1 MVVTYRNGNIDIEVS
16 AEERICECDILV
28 ALEKFNILP
37 VEETYATCGWD
48 TTTLLYDRKNDRC
61 FELRCSDINYLN
73 ENHAGITILPGRAPT
88 EEDRSRLVDLFNK
101 LESEV
106 TAAAEFDYEEVYS
119 AEEIEEEE
127 TMENF
132 GTCEQCGCV
141 LESEYDV
148 NNFDGYVLCEDCL
161 DEQTRICDCCGRRIW
176 NDDDAGDF
184 NTILCEHCRDNYYSC
199 CDDCGRL
206 IHDDDA
212 CYVDG
217 EDYPYCPDCYER
229 HSRDYIHSYSYKPN
243 PVFHGRG
250 TMFFGVELELDKGG
264 EDDDKAE
271 EILSCT
277 DSDHL
282 YVKHDGSLDDGMEL
296 VSHPMTLEYHKNS
309 MPWKDIVETA
319 VDLGYR
325 SHQTGTCG
333 LHVHVNRKAF
343 GCNRSEQ
350 DEVISRILY
359 IVERFWQ
366 EMLKFSRRTEYQID
380 RWAARYGI
388 KDNPK
393 QVMDNA
399 KKGDRGR
406 YACINLCNYNTIE
419 FRIFRGTLKY
429 NTLIATLQMV
439 EHICQTAME
448 MTDEEITALSWPEF
462 IEKIHYDELI
472 QYLKERRLYI
482 NEALEENEEEM

>member
-1 MVVTYRNGNIDIEVS
+1 MIVTYRNGNIDIEVS

-28 ALEKFNILP
+28 AVERFNVLP
-37 VEETYATCGWD
+37 VEETYTTGLWN
-48 TTTLLYDRKNDRC
+48 TTTLLYDKINKRC
-61 FELRCSDINYLN
+61 FELRVSDIDYLN
-73 ENHAGITILPGRAPT
+73 ENHAGAVILPGRNPT
-88 EEDRSRLVDLFNK
+88 EEDMSRLADLLQK
-101 LESEV
+101 IRE
-106 TAAAEFDYEEVYS
+106 AEAEEVEEET
-119 AEEIEEEE
+119 EEIEEEE
-127 TMENF
+127 ETMEYY
-132 GTCEQCGCV
+132 GTCEQCGCTI
-141 LESEYDV
+141 DTDDDAWW
-148 NNFDGYVLCEDCL
+148 FDDRLLCEDCL
-161 DEQTRICDCCGRRIW
+161 DNLTRTCDCCGDRIW
-176 NDDDAGDF
+176 NEDDEGDF
-184 NTILCEHCRDNYYSC
+184 NITLCERCRDNYYST

-217 EDYPYCPDCYER
+217 EDYPYCSECYER
-229 HSRDYIHSYSYKPN
+229 HARNYIHNYSYKPD

-250 TMFFGVELELDKGG
+250 TMFFGVELELDEGG

-277 DSDHL
+277 DSDHM
-282 YVKHDGSLDDGMEL
+282 YIKHDGSLDDGMEL
-296 VSHPMTLEYHKNS
+296 VSHPMTLEYHQNS

-325 SHQTGTCG
+325 SHQTNTCG
-333 LHVHVNRKAF
+333 LHVHVSRKAF
-343 GCNRSEQ
+343 GCDRSEQ

-399 KKGDRGR
+399 KKEGRGR
-406 YACINLCNYNTIE
+406 YACINLCNYHTIE

-439 EHICQTAME
+439 EHICETAME

-462 IEKIHYDELI
+462 IEGIEHEELI
-472 QYLKERRLYI
+472 QYLKERRIYI
-482 NEALEENEEEM
+482 NEIVENEEEM

>member
-1 MVVTYRNGNIDIEVS
+1 MIVEYRNNNIIIKS
-16 AEERICECDILV
+16 TAEEHICECDVLV

-37 VEETYATCGWD
+37 VEETYVTGWWD
-48 TTTLLYDRKNDRC
+48 TTTLLYDRKNNIC
-61 FELRCSDINYLN
+61 FELRISSINYLN
-73 ENHAGITILPGRAPT
+73 ENHAGAVILPGRTPT
-88 EEDRSRLVDLFNK
+88 DVDMSRLADLLQK
-101 LESEV
+101 IRE
-106 TAAAEFDYEEVYS
+106 AE
-119 AEEIEEEE
+119 EEEE
-127 TMENF
+127 TEEEEEEMEMENF
-132 GTCEQCGCV
+132 GTCEHCGCV
-141 LESEYDV
+141 LETEDDGMW
-148 NNFDGYVLCEDCL
+148 FDDTLLCEDCI
-161 DEQTRICDCCGRRIW
+161 DELTRTCDCCGRRIW
-176 NDDDAGDF
+176 NEDDEGDY
-184 NTILCEHCRDNYYSC
+184 NISLCERCRDNYYST

-217 EDYPYCPDCYER
+217 EDYPYCSECYER
-229 HSRDYIHSYSYKPN
+229 HARNYIHNYSYKPN

-264 EDDDKAE
+264 EDDDKAS

-282 YVKHDGSLDDGMEL
+282 YIKHDGSLDDGMEL
-296 VSHPMTLEYHKNS
+296 VSHPMTLEYHQNS

-343 GCNRSEQ
+343 GCDRSEQ

-366 EMLKFSRRTEYQID
+366 EMLRFSRRTEYQIN
-380 RWAARYGI
+380 RWAARYGM

-399 KKGDRGR
+399 KKGDKGR

-448 MTDEEITALSWPEF
+448 LTDEEITSLSWPEF
-462 IEKIHYDELI
+462 VADIEYEELI

-482 NEALEENEEEM
+482 NEIVNEEEDY

>member
-1 MVVTYRNGNIDIEVS
+1 MIVEYRNYNINITSS
-16 AEERICECDILV
+16 AEEHICECDILV

-37 VEETYATCGWD
+37 VEETYVTGWWD

-61 FELRCSDINYLN
+61 FELRCSSINYLN
-73 ENHAGITILPGRAPT
+73 ENHAGTVILPGRTPT
-88 EEDRSRLVDLFNK
+88 DVDKSRLADLLSK
-101 LESEV
+101 LEEV
-106 TAAAEFDYEEVYS
+106 EETE
-119 AEEIEEEE
+119 EEIEEEE
-127 TMENF
+127 EMEMENF
-132 GTCEQCGCV
+132 GICEHCGCV
-141 LESEYDV
+141 LETEDDGRW
-148 NNFDGYVLCEDCL
+148 FDDTLLCEDCV
-161 DEQTRICDCCGRRIW
+161 DELTRTCDCCGDRIW
-176 NDDDAGDF
+176 NEDDEGDEDI
-184 NTILCEHCRDNYYSC
+184 ILCERCRDNYYSR

-217 EDYPYCPDCYER
+217 EDYPYCSDCYER
-229 HSRDYIHSYSYKPN
+229 HARNYIHNYSYKPD

-282 YVKHDGSLDDGMEL
+282 YIKHDGSLDDGMEL
-296 VSHPMTLEYHKNS
+296 VSHPMTLEYHQNS
-309 MPWKDIVETA
+309 MPWKNIVETA

-343 GCNRSEQ
+343 GCDRSEQ

-366 EMLKFSRRTEYQID
+366 EMLRFSRRTEYQIN
-380 RWAARYGI
+380 RWAARYGM

-399 KKGDRGR
+399 KKGDKGR

-439 EHICQTAME
+439 EHICETAME
-448 MTDEEITALSWPEF
+448 LTDEEITALSWPEF
-462 IEKIHYDELI
+462 IERINYEELI
-472 QYLKERRLYI
+472 QYLKERRLYV
-482 NEALEENEEEM
+482 NEIVENEEEM

>member
-1 MVVTYRNGNIDIEVS
+1 MVVTYRNGNIDIEIS

-28 ALEKFNILP
+28 ALERFNILP
-37 VEETYATCGWD
+37 VEETYTTGLWN
-48 TTTLLYDRKNDRC
+48 TTTLLYDKINKRC
-61 FELRCSDINYLN
+61 FELRVSDIDYLN
-73 ENHAGITILPGRAPT
+73 ENHAGAVILPGRNPT
-88 EEDRSRLVDLFNK
+88 EEDMSRLADLLQK
-101 LESEV
+101 IRE
-106 TAAAEFDYEEVYS
+106 AEAEEVEEET
-119 AEEIEEEE
+119 EEIEEEE
-127 TMENF
+127 ETMEYY
-132 GTCEQCGCV
+132 GTCEQCGCTI
-141 LESEYDV
+141 DTDDDAWW
-148 NNFDGYVLCEDCL
+148 FDDTLLCEDCL
-161 DEQTRICDCCGRRIW
+161 DNLTRTCDCCGDRIW
-176 NDDDAGDF
+176 NEDDEGDEDV
-184 NTILCEHCRDNYYSC
+184 ILCERCRDNCYSR

-206 IHDDDA
+206 IHDDDV

-229 HSRDYIHSYSYKPN
+229 HSSDYIHNYSYKPN

-282 YVKHDGSLDDGMEL
+282 YIKHDGSLDDGMEL

-309 MPWKDIVETA
+309 MPWQDIMETA

-325 SHQTGTCG
+325 SHQTSTCG
-333 LHVHVNRKAF
+333 LHVHVSRKAF
-343 GCNRSEQ
+343 GCDRSEQ

-429 NTLIATLQMV
+429 NTFIATLQMV
-439 EHICQTAME
+439 EHICLTAME
-448 MTDEEITALSWPEF
+448 MTDEEITSLSWPEF
-462 IEKIHYDELI
+462 IEGIEHEELI
-472 QYLKERRLYI
+472 QYLKERRLYV
-482 NEALEENEEEM
+482 NEIVENEEEL

>member
-1 MVVTYRNGNIDIEVS
+1 MIIGYDLSRNIKITNLQGEQ
-16 AEERICECDILV
+16 ICERDILV
-28 ALEKFNILP
+28 ELDQLGILH
-37 VEETYATCGWD
+37 VEEPYTLYGWD
-48 TTTLLYDRKNDRC
+48 LSTLLYDKTNDIC
-61 FELRCSDINYLN
+61 FDLRYSDIVYLN
-73 ENHAGITILPGRAPT
+73 RNQDAEIKIAGRIPT
-88 EEDRSRLVDLFNK
+88 EEDRERLANLLAEAEDIEETN
-101 LESEV
+101 ESE
-106 TAAAEFDYEEVYS
+106 EKE
-119 AEEIEEEE
+119 
-127 TMENF
+127 MEYY
-132 GTCEQCGCV
+132 GTCEQCGCTI
-141 LESEYDV
+141 DTDDDAWW
-148 NNFDGYVLCEDCL
+148 FDDTLLCEDCL
-161 DEQTRICDCCGRRIW
+161 DNLTRTCDCCGNRIW
-176 NDDDAGDF
+176 NEDDEGDEDV
-184 NTILCEHCRDNYYSC
+184 ILCERCRDNYYSR

-217 EDYPYCPDCYER
+217 EDYPYCSECYER
-229 HSRDYIHSYSYKPN
+229 HSREHIHNYSYKPN

-277 DSDHL
+277 DSDHM
-282 YVKHDGSLDDGMEL
+282 YIKHDGSLDDGMEL
-296 VSHPMTLEYHKNS
+296 VSHPMTLEYHQNS

-343 GCNRSEQ
+343 GCDRSEQ

-399 KKGDRGR
+399 KKEGRGR
-406 YACINLCNYNTIE
+406 YACINLCNYHTIE

-448 MTDEEITALSWPEF
+448 LTDEEITSLSWPEF
-462 IEKIHYDELI
+462 IEGIEHEELI
-472 QYLKERRLYI
+472 QYLKERRLYV
-482 NEALEENEEEM
+482 NEPVENEEEF

>member
-28 ALEKFNILP
+28 ALERFSILP
-37 VEETYATCGWD
+37 VEETYTTGLWN
-48 TTTLLYDRKNDRC
+48 TTTLLYDKINKRC
-61 FELRCSDINYLN
+61 FELRVSDIDYLN
-73 ENHAGITILPGRAPT
+73 ENHAGAVILPGRNPT
-88 EEDRSRLVDLFNK
+88 EEDMSRLADLLQK
-101 LESEV
+101 IRE
-106 TAAAEFDYEEVYS
+106 AEAEEVEEET
-119 AEEIEEEE
+119 EEIEEEE
-127 TMENF
+127 ETMEYY
-132 GTCEQCGCV
+132 GTCEQCGCTI
-141 LESEYDV
+141 DTDDDAWW
-148 NNFDGYVLCEDCL
+148 FDDTLLCEDCL
-161 DEQTRICDCCGRRIW
+161 DNLTRTCDCCGDRIW
-176 NDDDAGDF
+176 NEDDEGDEDI
-184 NTILCEHCRDNYYSC
+184 ILCERCRDNYYSR

-206 IHDDDA
+206 IHNDDA

-217 EDYPYCPDCYER
+217 EDYPYCSDCYER
-229 HSRDYIHSYSYKPN
+229 HARNYIHNYSYKPD

-282 YVKHDGSLDDGMEL
+282 YIKHDGSLDDGMEL
-296 VSHPMTLEYHKNS
+296 VSHPMTLEYHQNS
-309 MPWKDIVETA
+309 MPWKNIVETA

-343 GCNRSEQ
+343 GCDRSEQ

-366 EMLKFSRRTEYQID
+366 EMLRFSRRTEYQIN
-380 RWAARYGI
+380 RWAARYGM

-399 KKGDRGR
+399 KKGNKGR

-439 EHICQTAME
+439 EHICETAME
-448 MTDEEITALSWPEF
+448 LTDEEITALSWPEF
-462 IEKIHYDELI
+462 IERINYEELI
-472 QYLKERRLYI
+472 QYLKERRLYV
-482 NEALEENEEEM
+482 NEIVENEEEM

>member
-1 MVVTYRNGNIDIEVS
+1 MIIEYKYGNINIKNI
-16 AEERICECDILV
+16 AEQFICESDILT
-28 ALEKFNILP
+28 ALTHFNIFS
-37 VEETYATCGWD
+37 VEQTYMIGGWD
-48 TTTLLYDRKNDRC
+48 RTTLLYDKYNNRC
-61 FELRCSDINYLN
+61 FDLRTSDINYLN
-73 ENHAGITILPGRAPT
+73 EHHDGTVIIPGRNPTVEDMSRLADLMCKLEET
-88 EEDRSRLVDLFNK
+88 EEV
-101 LESEV
+101 
-106 TAAAEFDYEEVYS
+106 EE
-119 AEEIEEEE
+119 EEIEEEE

-141 LESEYDV
+141 LETEYDV

-229 HSRDYIHSYSYKPN
+229 HARNYIHNYSYKPN

-277 DSDHL
+277 DSDHM
-282 YVKHDGSLDDGMEL
+282 YIKHDGSLDDGMEL

-343 GCNRSEQ
+343 GCDRSEQ

-366 EMLKFSRRTEYQID
+366 EMLKFSRRTEYQIN

-399 KKGDRGR
+399 KKGDKGR

-439 EHICQTAME
+439 EHICLTAME

-462 IEKIHYDELI
+462 IEKINYSELI

-482 NEALEENEEEM
+482 NEIVNEEEDY

>member
-1 MVVTYRNGNIDIEVS
+1 MIIEYKYGNINIKNI
-16 AEERICECDILV
+16 AEQFICESDILT
-28 ALEKFNILP
+28 ALTHFNVFS
-37 VEETYATCGWD
+37 VEQTYMIGGWD
-48 TTTLLYDRKNDRC
+48 RTTLLYDKYNNRC
-61 FELRCSDINYLN
+61 FDLRTSDINYLN
-73 ENHAGITILPGRAPT
+73 EHHDGTVIIPGRTPT
-88 EEDRSRLVDLFNK
+88 EEDMSRLADLLQK
-101 LESEV
+101 IRE
-106 TAAAEFDYEEVYS
+106 AEAEEVEEET
-119 AEEIEEEE
+119 EEIEEEE
-127 TMENF
+127 ETMEYY
-132 GTCEQCGCV
+132 GTCEQCGCTI
-141 LESEYDV
+141 ETDDDGWW
-148 NNFDGYVLCEDCL
+148 FDDQLLCEDCL
-161 DEQTRICDCCGRRIW
+161 DNLTRICDCCGDRIW
-176 NDDDAGDF
+176 NEDDEGDEDI
-184 NTILCEHCRDNYYSC
+184 ILCERCRDNYYSR

-217 EDYPYCPDCYER
+217 EDYPYCSDCYER
-229 HSRDYIHSYSYKPN
+229 HARNYIHDYSYKPD

-250 TMFFGVELELDKGG
+250 TMFFGVELELDEGG

-296 VSHPMTLEYHKNS
+296 VSHPMTLEYHMTQ
-309 MPWKDIVETA
+309 MPWKNIVETA

-343 GCNRSEQ
+343 SCDRSEQ

-399 KKGDRGR
+399 KKGNRGR

-429 NTLIATLQMV
+429 NTFIATLQMV
-439 EHICQTAME
+439 EHICLTAME
-448 MTDEEITALSWPEF
+448 MTDEEITSLSWPEF
-462 IEKIHYDELI
+462 IGGIEHEELI
-472 QYLKERRLYI
+472 QYLKERRLYV
-482 NEALEENEEEM
+482 NEIVENEEEL

>member
-28 ALEKFNILP
+28 ALERFNILP
-37 VEETYATCGWD
+37 VEETYTTGLWN
-48 TTTLLYDRKNDRC
+48 TTTLLYDKINKRC
-61 FELRCSDINYLN
+61 FELRVSDIDYLN
-73 ENHAGITILPGRAPT
+73 ENHAGAVILPGRNPT
-88 EEDRSRLVDLFNK
+88 EEDMSRLADLLQK
-101 LESEV
+101 IRE
-106 TAAAEFDYEEVYS
+106 AEAEEVEEET
-119 AEEIEEEE
+119 EEIEEEE
-127 TMENF
+127 ETMEYY
-132 GTCEQCGCV
+132 GTCEQCGCTI
-141 LESEYDV
+141 DTDDDAWW
-148 NNFDGYVLCEDCL
+148 FDDTLLCEDCL
-161 DEQTRICDCCGRRIW
+161 DNLTRTCDCCGNRIW
-176 NDDDAGDF
+176 NEDDEGDEDV
-184 NTILCEHCRDNYYSC
+184 ILCERCRDNYYSC

-229 HSRDYIHSYSYKPN
+229 HARNYIHNYSYKPD

-250 TMFFGVELELDKGG
+250 MMFFGVELELDKGG

-296 VSHPMTLEYHKNS
+296 VSHPMTLEYHMTQ
-309 MPWKDIVETA
+309 MPWKNIVETA

-343 GCNRSEQ
+343 GCDRSEQ

-359 IVERFWQ
+359 IIERFWQ
-366 EMLKFSRRTEYQID
+366 EMLKFSRRTEYQIN
-380 RWAARYGI
+380 RWAARYGM

-399 KKGDRGR
+399 KKGDKGR

-448 MTDEEITALSWPEF
+448 LTDEEITSLSWPEF
-462 IEKIHYDELI
+462 VADIEYEELI

-482 NEALEENEEEM
+482 NEIVNEEEDY

>member
-1 MVVTYRNGNIDIEVS
+1 MIITYGNGNIDIEVS

-28 ALEKFNILP
+28 ALERFNILP
-37 VEETYATCGWD
+37 VEETYTTGLWN
-48 TTTLLYDRKNDRC
+48 TTTLLYDKINKRC
-61 FELRCSDINYLN
+61 FELRVSDIDYLN
-73 ENHAGITILPGRAPT
+73 ENHAGAVILPGRTPTDVDMSRLADLLQKIREAEEET
-88 EEDRSRLVDLFNK
+88 EE
-101 LESEV
+101 E
-106 TAAAEFDYEEVYS
+106 TT
-119 AEEIEEEE
+119 EEEE
-127 TMENF
+127 EMEMENF
-132 GTCEQCGCV
+132 GTCEHCGCV
-141 LESEYDV
+141 LETEDDGRW
-148 NNFDGYVLCEDCL
+148 FDDTLLCEDCV
-161 DEQTRICDCCGRRIW
+161 DELTRTCDCCGDRIW
-176 NDDDAGDF
+176 NEDDAGDEDI
-184 NTILCEHCRDNYYSC
+184 ILCERCRDNYYSR

-217 EDYPYCPDCYER
+217 EDYPYCSDCYER
-229 HSRDYIHSYSYKPN
+229 HARNYIHNYSYKPN

-282 YVKHDGSLDDGMEL
+282 YIKHDGSLDDGMEL
-296 VSHPMTLEYHKNS
+296 VSHPMTLEYHQNS
-309 MPWKDIVETA
+309 MPWKNIVETA

-343 GCNRSEQ
+343 GCDRSEQ

-366 EMLKFSRRTEYQID
+366 EMLRFSRRTEYQIN
-380 RWAARYGI
+380 RWAARYGM

-399 KKGDRGR
+399 KKGDKGR

-448 MTDEEITALSWPEF
+448 LTDEEITSLSWPEF
-462 IEKIHYDELI
+462 VADIEYEELI

-482 NEALEENEEEM
+482 NEIVNEEEDY

>member
-1 MVVTYRNGNIDIEVS
+1 MIVEYRNNNIIIES
-16 AEERICECDILV
+16 TAEEHICECDVLV

-37 VEETYATCGWD
+37 VEETYVTGWWD
-48 TTTLLYDRKNDRC
+48 TTTLLYDRKNNIC
-61 FELRCSDINYLN
+61 FELRISSINYLN
-73 ENHAGITILPGRAPT
+73 ENHAGAVILPGRTPT
-88 EEDRSRLVDLFNK
+88 DVDKSRLADLLQK
-101 LESEV
+101 IRE
-106 TAAAEFDYEEVYS
+106 AEEEKE
-119 AEEIEEEE
+119 AKEEIEEEKE
-127 TMENF
+127 MVEYY
-132 GTCEQCGCV
+132 GTCEHCGCV
-141 LESEYDV
+141 LETDDDGWW
-148 NNFDGYVLCEDCL
+148 FDDTLLCEDCI
-161 DEQTRICDCCGRRIW
+161 DELTRTCDCCGDRIW
-176 NDDDAGDF
+176 NEDDEGDF
-184 NTILCEHCRDNYYSC
+184 NITLCERCRDNYYC
-199 CDDCGRL
+199 TCDDCGRL

-212 CYVDG
+212 HYVED
-217 EDYPYCPDCYER
+217 EDYPYCADCYER
-229 HSRDYIHSYSYKPN
+229 HERSYIHNYSYKPS

-296 VSHPMTLEYHKNS
+296 VSHPMTLEYHQNS
-309 MPWKDIVETA
+309 MPWKNIVETA

-343 GCNRSEQ
+343 SCDRSEQ

-399 KKGDRGR
+399 KKGNRGR

-429 NTLIATLQMV
+429 NTFIATLQMV
-439 EHICQTAME
+439 EHICLTAME
-448 MTDEEITALSWPEF
+448 MTDEEITSLSWPEF
-462 IEKIHYDELI
+462 IEGIEHEELI
-472 QYLKERRLYI
+472 QYLKERRLYV
-482 NEALEENEEEM
+482 NEIVENEEEL

>member
-1 MVVTYRNGNIDIEVS
+1 MNIGYDMAVGDIMIVNNTGEQ
-16 AEERICECDILV
+16 ICECDILV
-28 ALEKFNILP
+28 ALAPLNILH
-37 VEETYATCGWD
+37 VEKPYTLNGWD
-48 TTTLLYDRKNDRC
+48 PTTLLYDKVNNRC
-61 FELRCSDINYLN
+61 FDLRCSDILYLSGN
-73 ENHAGITILPGRAPT
+73 QGADIILKGRTPT
-88 EEDRSRLVDLFNK
+88 EEDKSRLADLLQK
-101 LESEV
+101 IWE
-106 TAAAEFDYEEVYS
+106 TTEEETE
-119 AEEIEEEE
+119 EEIEEEE
-127 TMENF
+127 EMEMENF
-132 GTCEQCGCV
+132 ITCEHCGCV
-141 LESEYDV
+141 LETEDDI
-148 NNFDGYVLCEDCL
+148 NNFDGYILCEDCL

-176 NDDDAGDF
+176 NDDDEGDEDI
-184 NTILCEHCRDNYYSC
+184 ILCGRCRDNYYC
-199 CDDCGRL
+199 TCDDCGRL

-212 CYVDG
+212 HYVED
-217 EDYPYCPDCYER
+217 EDYPYCADCYER
-229 HSRDYIHSYSYKPN
+229 HSMEYIHSYSYKPD

-277 DSDHL
+277 DSDHM
-282 YVKHDGSLDDGMEL
+282 YIKHDGSLDDGMEL

-429 NTLIATLQMV
+429 NTFIATLQMV
-439 EHICQTAME
+439 EHICEMAMKL
-448 MTDEEITALSWPEF
+448 TDEEITALSWPEF
-462 IEKIHYDELI
+462 VSAITEPELI

-482 NEALEENEEEM
+482 NEIVNEEEDY

>member
-28 ALEKFNILP
+28 ALERFNILP
-37 VEETYATCGWD
+37 VEETYTTGLWN
-48 TTTLLYDRKNDRC
+48 TTTLLYDKINKRC
-61 FELRCSDINYLN
+61 FELRVSDIDYLN
-73 ENHAGITILPGRAPT
+73 ENHAGAVILPGRAPT
-88 EEDRSRLVDLFNK
+88 DVDKSRLADLLSK
-101 LESEV
+101 LEEV
-106 TAAAEFDYEEVYS
+106 EETE
-119 AEEIEEEE
+119 EEIEKEEE
-127 TMENF
+127 EMVEYY
-132 GTCEQCGCV
+132 GTCEQCGCTI
-141 LESEYDV
+141 ETDDDGWW
-148 NNFDGYVLCEDCL
+148 FDDRLLCEDCL
-161 DEQTRICDCCGRRIW
+161 DSLTRICDCCGDRIW
-176 NDDDAGDF
+176 NEDDEGDEDI
-184 NTILCEHCRDNYYSC
+184 ILCERCRDNYYSR

-217 EDYPYCPDCYER
+217 EDYPYCSDCYER
-229 HSRDYIHSYSYKPN
+229 HARNYIHNYSYKPN

-282 YVKHDGSLDDGMEL
+282 YIKHDGSLDDGMEL
-296 VSHPMTLEYHKNS
+296 VSHPMTLDYHMNR
-309 MPWKDIVETA
+309 MPWENIVETA

-333 LHVHVNRKAF
+333 LHVHVSRKAF
-343 GCNRSEQ
+343 SIDRSEQ
-350 DEVISRILY
+350 EEVISRILY

-366 EMLKFSRRTEYQID
+366 EMLRFSRRTEYQIN

-399 KKGDRGR
+399 KKGNKGR

-439 EHICQTAME
+439 EHICLTAME

-462 IEKIHYDELI
+462 IEGIEHEELI
-472 QYLKERRLYI
+472 QYLKERRLYV
-482 NEALEENEEEM
+482 NEIVENEEEL

>member
-1 MVVTYRNGNIDIEVS
+1 MIVTYRNGNIDIEVS

-28 ALEKFNILP
+28 TLERFNVLP
-37 VEETYATCGWD
+37 VEETYTTGSWD
-48 TTTLLYDRKNDRC
+48 TTTLLYDKINKRC
-61 FELRCSDINYLN
+61 FELRVSDINYLN
-73 ENHAGITILPGRAPT
+73 ENHAGAVILPGRTPT
-88 EEDRSRLVDLFNK
+88 DVDKSRLADLLSK
-101 LESEV
+101 LEEV
-106 TAAAEFDYEEVYS
+106 EETE
-119 AEEIEEEE
+119 EEIEKEEE
-127 TMENF
+127 EMVEYY
-132 GTCEQCGCV
+132 GTCEQCGCTI
-141 LESEYDV
+141 ETDDDGWW
-148 NNFDGYVLCEDCL
+148 FDDRLLCEDCL
-161 DEQTRICDCCGRRIW
+161 DSLTRICDCCGDRIW
-176 NDDDAGDF
+176 NEDDEGDEDI
-184 NTILCEHCRDNYYSC
+184 ILCERCRDNYYSR

-217 EDYPYCPDCYER
+217 EDYPYCSDCYER
-229 HSRDYIHSYSYKPN
+229 HARNYIHNYSYKPD

-282 YVKHDGSLDDGMEL
+282 YIKHDGSLDDGMEL
-296 VSHPMTLEYHKNS
+296 VSHPMTLEYHQNS
-309 MPWKDIVETA
+309 MPWKNIVETA

-343 GCNRSEQ
+343 GCDRSEQ

-366 EMLKFSRRTEYQID
+366 EMLRFSRRTEYQIN
-380 RWAARYGI
+380 RWAARYGM

-399 KKGDRGR
+399 KKGDKGR

-439 EHICQTAME
+439 EHICKTAME
-448 MTDEEITALSWPEF
+448 LTDEEITSLSWPEF
-462 IEKIHYDELI
+462 VADIEYEELI

-482 NEALEENEEEM
+482 NEIVNEEEDY

>member
-1 MVVTYRNGNIDIEVS
+1 MIIEYKYGNINIKNI
-16 AEERICECDILV
+16 AEQIICESDILT
-28 ALEKFNILP
+28 ALTHFNIFS
-37 VEETYATCGWD
+37 VEKTYMIAGWD
-48 TTTLLYDRKNDRC
+48 EAILLYDKYNNRC
-61 FELRCSDINYLN
+61 FDLRCSDINYLN
-73 ENHAGITILPGRAPT
+73 EHHDGAIIIPGRTPTAEDRERLADLLAETKDT
-88 EEDRSRLVDLFNK
+88 EETN
-101 LESEV
+101 EN
-106 TAAAEFDYEEVYS
+106 
-119 AEEIEEEE
+119 EEEE
-127 TMENF
+127 EVENY
-132 GTCEQCGCV
+132 GTCEHCGCAI
-141 LESEYDV
+141 ESEYDACW
-148 NNFDGYVLCEDCL
+148 FDDVLFCEDCL
-161 DEQTRICDCCGRRIW
+161 DDQTRICDCCGRRIW
-176 NDDDAGDF
+176 NDDDEGDEDI
-184 NTILCEHCRDNYYSC
+184 ILCGRCRDNYYC
-199 CDDCGRL
+199 TCDDCGRL

-212 CYVDG
+212 HYTEDN
-217 EDYPYCPDCYER
+217 DYPYCSECYER
-229 HSRDYIHSYSYKPN
+229 HERSFIHNYSYKPN

-271 EILSCT
+271 EILNCT

-296 VSHPMTLEYHKNS
+296 VSHPMTLGYHQSS
-309 MPWKDIVETA
+309 MPWQEILETA

-343 GCNRSEQ
+343 GCDRSEQ

-366 EMLKFSRRTEYQID
+366 EMLRFSRRTEYQIN

-393 QVMDNA
+393 QVIDNA
-399 KKGDRGR
+399 KKSNNGR
-406 YACINLCNYNTIE
+406 YACVNLCNYNTIE

-429 NTLIATLQMV
+429 NTFIATLQMV
-439 EHICQTAME
+439 EHICLTAME
-448 MTDEEITALSWPEF
+448 LTDEEITELSWPEF
-462 IEKIHYDELI
+462 IERTNYDELI

-482 NEALEENEEEM
+482 NEPVENEEEM

>member
-1 MVVTYRNGNIDIEVS
+1 MNIGYDMTVGEIAIVNNAGEQ
-16 AEERICECDILV
+16 ICECDILV
-28 ALEKFNILP
+28 ALDPLNILP
-37 VEETYATCGWD
+37 VEEPYILYGWD
-48 TTTLLYDRKNDRC
+48 PTTLLYDKVNNRC
-61 FELRCSDINYLN
+61 FDLRCSDILYLSGN
-73 ENHAGITILPGRAPT
+73 QGADIILKGRTPT
-88 EEDRSRLVDLFNK
+88 EEDKSRLADLLSK
-101 LESEV
+101 LEEV
-106 TAAAEFDYEEVYS
+106 
-119 AEEIEEEE
+119 EE
-127 TMENF
+127 TEESTKEEMEMENF
-132 GTCEQCGCV
+132 ITCEHCGCV
-141 LESEYDV
+141 LETEDDI
-148 NNFDGYVLCEDCL
+148 NNFDGYILCEDCL

-176 NDDDAGDF
+176 NDDDEGDY
-184 NTILCEHCRDNYYSC
+184 NITLCERCRDNYYC
-199 CDDCGRL
+199 TCDDCGRL

-212 CYVDG
+212 HYVED
-217 EDYPYCPDCYER
+217 EDYPYCADCYER
-229 HSRDYIHSYSYKPN
+229 HERSYIHNYSYKPN

-277 DSDHL
+277 DSDHM
-282 YVKHDGSLDDGMEL
+282 YIKHDGSLDDGMEL

-309 MPWKDIVETA
+309 MPWQDIMETA

-325 SHQTGTCG
+325 SHQTNTCG
-333 LHVHVNRKAF
+333 LHVHVSRKAF
-343 GCNRSEQ
+343 GCDRAEQ

-429 NTLIATLQMV
+429 NTFIATLQMV

-448 MTDEEITALSWPEF
+448 MSDKEITALSWPEF
-462 IEKIHYDELI
+462 IERINYEELI
-472 QYLKERRLYI
+472 QYLKERRLYV
-482 NEALEENEEEM
+482 NEIVENEEEM

>member
-28 ALEKFNILP
+28 ALERFNILP
-37 VEETYATCGWD
+37 VEETYTTGLWN
-48 TTTLLYDRKNDRC
+48 TTTLLYDKINKRC
-61 FELRCSDINYLN
+61 FELRVSDIDYLN
-73 ENHAGITILPGRAPT
+73 ENHAGAVILPGRNPT
-88 EEDRSRLVDLFNK
+88 EEDMSRLADLLQK
-101 LESEV
+101 IRE
-106 TAAAEFDYEEVYS
+106 AEAEEVEEET
-119 AEEIEEEE
+119 EEIEEEE
-127 TMENF
+127 ETMEYY
-132 GTCEQCGCV
+132 GTWEQCGCTI
-141 LESEYDV
+141 DTDDDAWW
-148 NNFDGYVLCEDCL
+148 FDDTLLCEDCL
-161 DEQTRICDCCGRRIW
+161 DNLTRTCDCCGDRIW
-176 NDDDAGDF
+176 NEDDEGDEDV
-184 NTILCEHCRDNYYSC
+184 ILCERCRDNYYSR

-217 EDYPYCPDCYER
+217 EDYPYCRDCYER

-282 YVKHDGSLDDGMEL
+282 YIKHDGSLDDGMEL
-296 VSHPMTLEYHKNS
+296 VSHPMTLEYHQNS
-309 MPWKDIVETA
+309 MPWKNIVETA

-325 SHQTGTCG
+325 SHQTNTCG
-333 LHVHVNRKAF
+333 LHVHVSRKAF
-343 GCNRSEQ
+343 GCDRSEQ
-350 DEVISRILY
+350 DEVISRVLY

-399 KKGDRGR
+399 KKGGRGR

-439 EHICQTAME
+439 EHICETAME
-448 MTDEEITALSWPEF
+448 LTDEEITALSWPEF
-462 IEKIHYDELI
+462 IEGIEHEELI
-472 QYLKERRLYI
+472 QYLKERRLYV
-482 NEALEENEEEM
+482 NEPVENEEEM

>member
-1 MVVTYRNGNIDIEVS
+1 MNIGYDMAVGDIMIVNNTGEQ
-16 AEERICECDILV
+16 ICECDILV
-28 ALEKFNILP
+28 ALAPLNILH
-37 VEETYATCGWD
+37 VEKPYTLNGWD
-48 TTTLLYDRKNDRC
+48 PTTLLYDKANNRC
-61 FELRCSDINYLN
+61 FDLRCSDILYLSGN
-73 ENHAGITILPGRAPT
+73 QGADIILKGRTPT
-88 EEDRSRLVDLFNK
+88 EEDKSRLADLLQK
-101 LESEV
+101 IWE
-106 TAAAEFDYEEVYS
+106 TTEEETE
-119 AEEIEEEE
+119 EEIEEEE
-127 TMENF
+127 EMEMENF
-132 GTCEQCGCV
+132 ITCEHCGCV
-141 LESEYDV
+141 LETEDDI
-148 NNFDGYVLCEDCL
+148 NNFDGYILCEDCL

-176 NDDDAGDF
+176 NDDDEGDY
-184 NTILCEHCRDNYYSC
+184 NITLCGRCRDNCYSR

-206 IHDDDA
+206 IHDDDV

-229 HSRDYIHSYSYKPN
+229 HSSDYIHNYSYKPN

-282 YVKHDGSLDDGMEL
+282 YIKHDGSLDDGMEL

-309 MPWKDIVETA
+309 MPWQDIMETA

-325 SHQTGTCG
+325 SHQTSTCG
-333 LHVHVNRKAF
+333 LHVHVSRKAF
-343 GCNRSEQ
+343 GCDRSEQ

-429 NTLIATLQMV
+429 NTFIATLQMV
-439 EHICQTAME
+439 EHICLTAME
-448 MTDEEITALSWPEF
+448 MTDEEITSLSWPEF
-462 IEKIHYDELI
+462 IEGIEHEELI
-472 QYLKERRLYI
+472 QYLKERRLYV
-482 NEALEENEEEM
+482 NEIVENEEEL

>member
-28 ALEKFNILP
+28 ALERFNILP
-37 VEETYATCGWD
+37 VEETYTTGLWN
-48 TTTLLYDRKNDRC
+48 TTTLLYDKINKRC
-61 FELRCSDINYLN
+61 FELRVSDIDYLN
-73 ENHAGITILPGRAPT
+73 ENHAGAVILPGRNPT
-88 EEDRSRLVDLFNK
+88 EEDMSRLADLLQK
-101 LESEV
+101 IRE
-106 TAAAEFDYEEVYS
+106 AEAEEVEEET
-119 AEEIEEEE
+119 EEIEEEE
-127 TMENF
+127 ETMEYY
-132 GTCEQCGCV
+132 GTCEQCGCTI
-141 LESEYDV
+141 DTDDDAWW
-148 NNFDGYVLCEDCL
+148 FDDTLLCEDCL
-161 DEQTRICDCCGRRIW
+161 DNLTRTCDCCGDRIW
-176 NDDDAGDF
+176 NEDDEGDEDV
-184 NTILCEHCRDNYYSC
+184 ILCERCRDNYYSR

-217 EDYPYCPDCYER
+217 EDYPYCRDCYER

-282 YVKHDGSLDDGMEL
+282 YIKHDGSLDDGMEL
-296 VSHPMTLEYHKNS
+296 VSHPMTLEYHQNS
-309 MPWKDIVETA
+309 MPWKNIVETA

-343 GCNRSEQ
+343 SCDRSEQ

-399 KKGDRGR
+399 KKGNRGR

-429 NTLIATLQMV
+429 NTFIATLQMV
-439 EHICQTAME
+439 EHICLTAME
-448 MTDEEITALSWPEF
+448 MTDEEITSLSWPEF
-462 IEKIHYDELI
+462 IEGIEHEELI
-472 QYLKERRLYI
+472 QYLKERRLYV
-482 NEALEENEEEM
+482 NEIVENEEEL